1 MAHRDRLLCEMRRSD
16 VDNYMPG
23 AVLAKVDRM
32 SMQHSLEVRTPFLS
46 TELADFAERLPDS
59 VLIRNGR
66 GKQILRE
73 VAYRYLP
80 RQLID
85 LPKQGFGMPMSDWAR
100 TSLLEVAGKLI
111 ESDESRLKSMFGVRG
126 IDRFMRRQRAPGQ
139 FSAYQVWCV
148 AMLESWLRNHPVKLP
163 QLESKDI
170 SATSPSRRALAPLG
184 AHTFLLFPQ
193 PAEIPSRTTNTT
205 ILDYPGADEPLS
217 QADIERLAPL
227 RGATVLC
234 LREAP
239 VLDFGFDEFDRLQ
252 ELGAARVI
260 FPHPYDHD
268 QTMTMNIRTMTR
280 AERAWSMARLW
291 PHAIG
296 VVSNRR
302 LAKPFRPTR
311 FATSDFEMNVSA
323 PISRID
329 SAESRDLSSS
339 FMLFEGSRQL
349 PPIQVSHED
358 IRTLGAGRY
367 SVWNQQILF
376 AATKPQRQFR
386 LPYWVVPRNEQTEP
400 YLQLVPRFSNEKLS
414 GCPDSVSRVEELL
427 TRPVA
432 GSFALKRG
440 DAVAI
445 CTYALAPGGA
455 ERQWVLLAQALSKA
469 GYDVSVVVYH
479 PLSGAHAHYLPQLAD
494 AGIRVVAASAIP
506 LIEQA
511 RACERIPGAADLLKS
526 GLVPEH
532 GKLMRLTAAF
542 ARISPKVV
550 ITQLD
555 EPNILAAF
563 AAHLCG
569 AERVVLSFRNYN
581 PTHFPYIDKAWYR
594 EAYRHLARSG
604 RVLFSGNHG
613 EANRDY
619 AQWIGIAPDR
629 VALIPNV
636 IDRGGFPAP
645 SQEQLRQTRAELG
658 LTEDVPVL
666 LGAFRLSEEKD
677 PLAFI
682 EVCSR
687 IAQEVPNLRAFLV
700 WRRPDASATRRAC
713 REAWPGAPDHAA
725 RAPQ

>member
-1 MAHRDRLLCEMRRSD
+1 
-16 VDNYMPG
+16 
-23 AVLAKVDRM
+23 
-32 SMQHSLEVRTPFLS
+32 
-46 TELADFAERLPDS
+46 
-59 VLIRNGR
+59 
-66 GKQILRE
+66 
-73 VAYRYLP
+73 
-80 RQLID
+80 
-85 LPKQGFGMPMSDWAR
+85 
-100 TSLLEVAGKLI
+100 
-111 ESDESRLKSMFGVRG
+111 
-126 IDRFMRRQRAPGQ
+126 
-139 FSAYQVWCV
+139 
-148 AMLESWLRNHPVKLP
+148 
-163 QLESKDI
+163 
-170 SATSPSRRALAPLG
+170 
-184 AHTFLLFPQ
+184 
-193 PAEIPSRTTNTT
+193 
-205 ILDYPGADEPLS
+205 
-217 QADIERLAPL
+217 
-227 RGATVLC
+227 
-234 LREAP
+234 
-239 VLDFGFDEFDRLQ
+239 
-252 ELGAARVI
+252 
-260 FPHPYDHD
+260 
-268 QTMTMNIRTMTR
+268 MTMNIRTMTR

-311 FATSDFEMNVSA
+311 FATSDSEMNVSD

-376 AATKPQRQFR
+376 AATRPQRQFR

-400 YLQLVPRFSNEKLS
+400 HLQLVPRFSNEKLS
-414 GCPDSVSRVEELL
+414 GCPDSVSRVQELL
-427 TRPVA
+427 ARPVA
-432 GSFALKRG
+432 DSFALKRG

-445 CTYALAPGGA
+445 CTHALAPGGA

-469 GYDVSVVVYH
+469 GYDVAVVVYH
-479 PLSGAHAHYLPQLAD
+479 PLSGGNAHYLPQLAD
-494 AGIRVVAASAIP
+494 AGIRVVDASAIP
-506 LIEQA
+506 LIAQA
-511 RACERIPGAADLLKS
+511 KACERIPGAADLLKS

-532 GKLMRLTAAF
+532 GKLMRLTAAL
-542 ARISPKVV
+542 AGISPKVV

-555 EPNILAAF
+555 EPNIVAAF

-581 PTHFPYIDKAWYR
+581 PTHFPYIDKPWYR

-604 RVLFSGNHG
+604 RVLFSGNHR

-645 SQEQLRQTRAELG
+645 SEEQLRQTRAELG

-682 EVCSR
+682 EVCNR

-700 WRRPDASATRRAC
+700 GAGPMRAQLEEHVAKLGLGHRITLLGRRNDVHVLMTIATVFLLTSLKEGMPNVLMEAQLSGTPVVATETSGTASVVKSGETALLRPVGDVAGLAQAC
-713 REAWPGAPDHAA
+713 VRLMSDRESGKRMGQAGQHHVREAFSPDLLAA
-725 RAPQ
+725 RYIALLQGKNTGVTGNDVTPSGLARMALAG